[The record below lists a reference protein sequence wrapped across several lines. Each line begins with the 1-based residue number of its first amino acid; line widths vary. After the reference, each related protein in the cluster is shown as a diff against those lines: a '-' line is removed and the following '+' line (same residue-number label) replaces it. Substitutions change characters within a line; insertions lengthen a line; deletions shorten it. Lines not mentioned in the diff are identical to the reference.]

1 MSRAKKTD
9 FLSGDDFI
17 ASLPADRRARIET
30 RAREI
35 FSEEQTLRDL
45 RKALELTQAQVGAIL
60 GIGQEHV
67 SRLEQRSDMLLSTL
81 ASYIKAMGG
90 DLKLIVQ
97 FPDRPPVTLGPL
109 SELAD
114 ESPRPSPAPVHR
126 RNRTSNVSR
135 S

>member
-9 FLSGDDFI
+9 LLSGDDFI
-17 ASLPADRRARIET
+17 ASLPAARRAQIEA

-35 FSEEQTLRDL
+35 LAEEQTLRDL
-45 RKALELTQAQVGAIL
+45 RKALDLTQTQVGAIL

-81 ASYIKAMGG
+81 ASYVKAMGD

-109 SELAD
+109 SELT
-114 ESPRPSPAPVHR
+114 ENSPPPLPTSVHR
-126 RNRTSNVSR
+126 RKRASNVTR